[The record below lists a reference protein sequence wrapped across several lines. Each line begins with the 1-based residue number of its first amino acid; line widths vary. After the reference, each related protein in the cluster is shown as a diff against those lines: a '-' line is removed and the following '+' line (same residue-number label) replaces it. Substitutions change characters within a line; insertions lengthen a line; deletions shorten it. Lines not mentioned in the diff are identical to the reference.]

1 MSLIN
6 EALKKAQR
14 DRQHNTGML
23 LHKDDRS
30 QHGAQVQ
37 PQQASPWPWVFA
49 SITVVVV
56 SLLIGVAL
64 YIISGK
70 TPTPEPVALTATQVP
85 IPASEKAPMPISAP
99 NPVADI
105 PSPLSELAP
114 KEAPAAEAK
123 TPPTPQPRPE
133 SPPKRITADPKIVDL
148 LKQISVTGVLL
159 SDDEGQDRIYIDG
172 QVYWDG
178 DTLNPQL
185 QVKIAEIRGQ
195 AVDFVDESGVR
206 YTKRF

>member
-70 TPTPEPVALTATQVP
+70 TPTPESVARTVAQIPVPAAEKAPTP
-85 IPASEKAPMPISAP
+85 IPAPE
-99 NPVADI
+99 PVADI
-105 PSPLSELAP
+105 PSPLSEPAP
-114 KEAPAAEAK
+114 KEAPAVEAT
-123 TPPTPQPRPE
+123 TPSASLPIPA
-133 SPPKRITADPKIVDL
+133 SPPKRIAAAPKIVDL

-159 SDDEGQDRIYIDG
+159 SDDEGQARIYIDG

-195 AVDFVDESGVR
+195 AVVFVDESGVR